1 MANPIAVIP
10 ARGGSKRIEG
20 KNIKPFHGRPMIE
33 WPIATALASSLFEHV
48 VVTTDDEAIAQVA
61 REAGAT
67 TPFMRDSSLAD
78 DHTGTTEVIADA
90 VARLAVADD
99 TPVCCIY
106 ATAAFVTGAHLRAG
120 LAAIASGAQWS
131 FAVGAHRAPIDRAYV
146 LRDGR
151 LHARSPEHMEMR
163 SQDLEPTFYDA
174 GQFYW
179 ATAATWRDPSARV
192 WDAAAGIE
200 IEAERCIDIDTPEDW
215 VLAEQ
220 MYDVLERAA
229 NAHRDQN

>member
-61 REAGAT
+61 RDAGAA
-67 TPFMRDSSLAD
+67 TPFLRDPSLAD

-90 VARLAVADD
+90 VARLSLADD

-106 ATAAFVTGAHLRAG
+106 ATAAFVTAPHLRAG
-120 LAAIASGAQWS
+120 LAAVTDGARWS
-131 FAVGAHRAPIDRAYV
+131 FSVGSHRAPIDRAYV
-146 LRDGR
+146 MRDGR
-151 LHARSPEHMEMR
+151 LQARSPEHMEMR
-163 SQDLEPTFYDA
+163 SQDLEPTFFDA

-179 ATAATWRDPSARV
+179 ATAATWRDPNARV
-192 WDAAAGIE
+192 WDEAVGVE
-200 IEAERCIDIDTPEDW
+200 IEAERCIDIDSPEDW
-215 VLAEQ
+215 
-220 MYDVLERAA
+220 RF
-229 NAHRDQN
+229 AHRMFALLEQCHDGDV